1 MKHGLKFDGVAIA
14 GIGMVRFG
22 MYKEIPG
29 AHLARDAGLAALHD
43 AGMTLAD
50 VDEAFVGYI
59 QPASMLGIKAMK
71 ELGLT
76 GLPVTHIENASATGL
91 VAFREAA
98 WAVSSGRAE
107 VAMALCFDKFTDMV
121 GTGGRGAGRDQ
132 IDAPI
137 LPAAYF
143 ALWAQRRMHDRGTTP
158 EHFATIAAKN
168 WNYGAVCPFA
178 HRQSDHVVTA
188 EEVLAARMVA
198 EPLTTMMC
206 CPPDDGAACIIVAR
220 EDLVRSRQPDRPL
233 VRALA
238 SALTSET
245 YSPGHTFVGPVV
257 GPATSDAG
265 HRPPAH
271 EAAGLGPED
280 VSVAYCHDAFVNE
293 ELEYYELLGFCP
305 EGDGEK
311 LVVEGETGPEGRI
324 PFNTD
329 GGLLARGGIRAAP
342 RGRPCCTRRCLQ
354 LRARGVGSAGGR
366 GQGCAHAPRR
376 GRQHRDSQFA
386 WGGRSRIM
394 TTSDERRAAGR
405 EIQGQL
411 WPAILKGP
419 TGQFPAAKLAPDFFD
434 HVQQSAFGDIW
445 TRPGLPVR
453 DRSMIT
459 VAVLAAL
466 GQPEELRSH
475 LAGAL
480 NVGISRE
487 EIVEILMHVSIYAG
501 VPAAGSALR
510 VAADVLGTD

>member
-1 MKHGLKFDGVAIA
+1 MKHGLRFENVAVAGV
-14 GIGMVRFG
+14 GMVRFG
-22 MYKEIPG
+22 MFKDTPS
-29 AHLARDAGLAALHD
+29 AHLAREAGLLALHD
-43 AGMTLAD
+43 AGLTLAD

-71 ELGLT
+71 EFGLT

-98 WAVSSGRAE
+98 WAVSSGRAD

-121 GTGGRGAGRDQ
+121 GGGGRGAGRDQ

-143 ALWAQRRMHDRGTTP
+143 ALWAQRRMHERGTTP

-168 WNYGAVCPFA
+168 WNYGAKCPTA

-188 EEVLAARMVA
+188 QEVLSARMVA

-220 EDLVRSRQPDRPL
+220 EDFVRSRQPGRPL

-238 SALTSET
+238 SALMSET

-257 GPATSDAG
+257 GPSTMTRDTALECY
-265 HRPPAH
+265 
-271 EAAGLGPED
+271 EAAGIGPED

-311 LVVEGETGPEGRI
+311 LVVEGETGPGGRI

-329 GGLLARGGIRAAP
+329 GGLLARGHPGGPTGVAMLHEAV
-342 RGRPCCTRRCLQ
+342 LQ
-354 LRARGVGSAGGR
+354 LRGEAE
-366 GQGCAHAPRR
+366 
-376 GRQHRDSQFA
+376 GRQVEDAR
-386 WGGRSRIM
+386 
-394 TTSDERRAAGR
+394 
-405 EIQGQL
+405 
-411 WPAILKGP
+411 
-419 TGQFPAAKLAPDFFD
+419 
-434 HVQQSAFGDIW
+434 
-445 TRPGLPVR
+445 
-453 DRSMIT
+453 
-459 VAVLAAL
+459 VA
-466 GQPEELRSH
+466 
-475 LAGAL
+475 
-480 NVGISRE
+480 
-487 EIVEILMHVSIYAG
+487 LMHLVGGGSIATVNLLG
-501 VPAAGSALR
+501 VERS
-510 VAADVLGTD
+510 